1 MRLTF
6 NSIRDGLD
14 AINTASEQFASAQ
27 WQVSSG
33 RRLRTSSDDPIA
45 AQSAVNDQAEI
56 ATIDSYSRASD
67 SAVSRLAMLDS
78 VLGDVV
84 DKITQAL
91 TAAQGARGSTLSA
104 SARATASGALTSIR
118 DAIAG
123 DINTTF
129 NGNYLFSG
137 SKAATK
143 AYVQT
148 AGVWTYQG
156 DAVPVTLDVDRSRS
170 VTLATSGQA
179 ILQGSDSTDVLSVLD
194 SLAVAAASGDAAGL
208 DAGMD
213 ALNRAFRRANEA
225 QGHVG
230 TEQQSVSDGQT
241 RLATLRL
248 ASVAQLSKDRD
259 ANVVEAIAK
268 MNQAQI
274 TYQAAL
280 GAVAAA
286 SKVSLLDYIK

>member
-6 NSIRDGLD
+6 NAIRDGLD
-14 AINTASEQFASAQ
+14 AINTANEQFASAQ

-33 RRLRTSSDDPIA
+33 RRLRTSSDDPLA

-56 ATIDSYSRASD
+56 GALDSYSRASD

-91 TAAQGARGSTLSA
+91 TTAQSARGSSV
-104 SARATASGALTSIR
+104 TASGRAAASEMLTSLR
-118 DAIAG
+118 DSIAG

-129 NGNYLFSG
+129 NGNFLFSG
-137 SKAATK
+137 SMAATK
-143 AYVQT
+143 PYVQT
-148 AGVWTYQG
+148 AGVWSYQG
-156 DAVPVTLDVDRSRS
+156 DAVAVTLAVDRSRS

-179 ILQGSDSTDVLSVLD
+179 ILQGGDSTNVLSALD
-194 SLAVAAASGDAAGL
+194 SLATAAASGDAAGL
-208 DAGMD
+208 TAGMD
-213 ALNRAFRRANEA
+213 ALSRAFRRAIDA
-225 QGHVG
+225 QGQVG
-230 TEQQSVSDGQT
+230 TDQQNVSDGQT
-241 RLATLRL
+241 QLATLRL
-248 ASVAQLSKDRD
+248 ASIARLSKDQD
-259 ANVVEAIAK
+259 ANVVEAIAR

-280 GAVAAA
+280 GAVGAAA
-286 SKVSLLDYIK
+286 KVSLLDYIR

>member
-14 AINTASEQFASAQ
+14 AINTASEQFATAQ

-33 RRLRTSSDDPIA
+33 RRVRTSSDDPMA

-56 ATIDSYSRASD
+56 GTLDSYSRASD
-67 SAVSRLAMLDS
+67 SAVSRLAMLDG
-78 VLGDVV
+78 VLGDMV

-91 TAAQGARGSTLSA
+91 TAAHSARGTGVSA
-104 SARATASGALTSIR
+104 AARAAAGDTLIAIR
-118 DAIAG
+118 DSVAG

-129 NGNYLFSG
+129 NGSSLFSG
-137 SKAATK
+137 SKTSTTSYAR
-143 AYVQT
+143 VS
-148 AGVWTYQG
+148 GVWTYQG
-156 DAVPVTLDVDRSRS
+156 DATAVTLDVDRSRS

-179 ILQGSDSTDVLSVLD
+179 IMQGSDSTDLLSVLD
-194 SLAVAAASGDAAGL
+194 SAAAAAASGDAAGL

-213 ALNRAFRRANEA
+213 ALNRAFQRAVNA
-225 QGHVG
+225 QGLVG
-230 TEQQSVSDGQT
+230 IAQQSVSDGQT

-248 ASVAQLSKDRD
+248 ASVSQLSKDRD
-259 ANVVEAIAK
+259 ANVVEAIAR

>member
-33 RRLRTSSDDPIA
+33 RRIRTSSEDPLA

-56 ATIDSYSRASD
+56 ATLDSYSRASD

-84 DKITQAL
+84 DKITEAL
-91 TAAQGARGSTLSA
+91 TAAQGARGSSVSA
-104 SARATASGALTSIR
+104 SARAAASATLTGLR
-118 DAIAG
+118 DSIAG

-137 SKAATK
+137 SKADTR

-148 AGVWTYQG
+148 AGAWTYQG
-156 DAVPVTLDVDRSRS
+156 DAVAVTLDVDRSRS
-170 VTLATSGQA
+170 VTLATSGRA
-179 ILQGSDSTDVLSVLD
+179 ILQGTDSTDLLSVLD
-194 SLAVAAASGDAAGL
+194 TLAADAASGNTAGITT
-208 DAGMD
+208 GMD
-213 ALNRAFRRANEA
+213 ALNRAFRRASDA
-225 QGHVG
+225 QGAVG
-230 TEQQSVSDGQT
+230 TDQRSASDGQM

-248 ASVAQLSKDRD
+248 ASIAQLSKDRD

-280 GAVAAA
+280 GAVSAA

>member
-14 AINTASEQFASAQ
+14 AINAASEQFAAAQ

-33 RRLRTSSDDPIA
+33 RRLRTSSDDPLA
-45 AQSAVNDQAEI
+45 AQSAVNDQAELG
-56 ATIDSYSRASD
+56 TLDSYRRASD

-91 TAAQGARGSTLSA
+91 TAAQSARGSAVTPSG
-104 SARATASGALTSIR
+104 RAAAADALTSVR
-118 DAIAG
+118 NAIAG

-137 SKAATK
+137 SKATTK
-143 AYVQT
+143 PYVQ
-148 AGVWTYQG
+148 ASGVWTYQG
-156 DAVPVTLDVDRSRS
+156 DAAAVTLAVDRSRS
-170 VTLATSGQA
+170 VTLATSGQV
-179 ILQGSDSTDVLSVLD
+179 ILQGSDSTDVLSVID
-194 SLAVAAASGDAAGL
+194 SLAAAAASGDAAGL
-208 DAGMD
+208 ATGMD
-213 ALNRAFRRANEA
+213 ALNRAFRRAVDA
-225 QGHVG
+225 QGRVG
-230 TEQQSVSDGQT
+230 IEQQSVEEGQNQ
-241 RLATLRL
+241 LATLRL
-248 ASVAQLSKDRD
+248 ASIAQLSKDQD
-259 ANVVEAIAK
+259 ANAVEAIAR

-274 TYQAAL
+274 SYQAAL
-280 GAVAAA
+280 GAVASA

>member
-6 NSIRDGLD
+6 NTIRDGLD
-14 AINTASEQFASAQ
+14 AINTANEQFASAQ

-33 RRLRTSSDDPIA
+33 HRLRTSSDDPLA

-56 ATIDSYSRASD
+56 GTLDSYSRASD
-67 SAVSRLAMLDS
+67 SAISRLAMLDS

-91 TAAQGARGSTLSA
+91 TAAQSARGSSVTPSG
-104 SARATASGALTSIR
+104 RAAASGMLTSIR
-118 DAIAG
+118 DSIAG

-129 NGNYLFSG
+129 NGNFLFSG
-137 SKAATK
+137 SMTATK
-143 AYVQT
+143 PYVQA

-156 DAVPVTLDVDRSRS
+156 DAVAVTLAVDRSRS

-179 ILQGSDSTDVLSVLD
+179 ILQGGDSTDVLSALD
-194 SLAVAAASGDAAGL
+194 ALATAAASGDAAGL
-208 DAGMD
+208 NAGMD
-213 ALNRAFRRANEA
+213 ALSRAFRRAVDA

-230 TEQQSVSDGQT
+230 TEQQNVSDGQT
-241 RLATLRL
+241 QLATLRL
-248 ASVAQLSKDRD
+248 ASIARLSKDQD
-259 ANVVEAIAK
+259 ANAVEAIAR

-274 TYQAAL
+274 SYQAAL
-280 GAVAAA
+280 GAVGTA
-286 SKVSLLDYIK
+286 SKVSLLDYIR

>member
-33 RRLRTSSDDPIA
+33 RRIRTSSEDPLA
-45 AQSAVNDQAEI
+45 AQSTVNDQAEI
-56 ATIDSYSRASD
+56 ATLDSYSRASD

-91 TAAQGARGSTLSA
+91 TAAQSARGTVSA
-104 SARATASGALTSIR
+104 PARAAASTMLTGIR
-118 DAIAG
+118 DSIAG

-137 SKAATK
+137 SKASTR

-156 DAVPVTLDVDRSRS
+156 DAVAVTLAVDRSRS
-170 VTLATSGQA
+170 LTLATSGEA
-179 ILQGSDSTDVLSVLD
+179 ILKGADSTDLLSVLD
-194 SLAVAAASGDAAGL
+194 TLAADAASGNTSGITTGMAAL
-208 DAGMD
+208 E
-213 ALNRAFRRANEA
+213 RAFRRASDA
-225 QGHVG
+225 QGAVG
-230 TEQQSVSDGQT
+230 NDQQSASDGQT

-248 ASVAQLSKDRD
+248 ASIAQLSKDRD

-274 TYQAAL
+274 SYQAAL
-280 GAVAAA
+280 GAVSTA

>member
-1 MRLTF
+1 MRVTF

-33 RRLRTSSDDPIA
+33 RRLRTSSDDPLA

-56 ATIDSYSRASD
+56 GTLDSYSRASD

-91 TAAQGARGSTLSA
+91 TATQGARGSTV
-104 SARATASGALTSIR
+104 TASGRAAASDLITSIR

-129 NGNYLFSG
+129 NGSYLFSG
-137 SKAATK
+137 SKAATTS
-143 AYVQT
+143 YVQV

-156 DAVPVTLDVDRSRS
+156 DGVAVDLAVDRGRS

-179 ILQGSDSTDVLSVLD
+179 ILQGSDSTDLLSVLD
-194 SLAVAAASGDAAGL
+194 SLAAAAASGDAAGL
-208 DAGMD
+208 NTGMD
-213 ALNRAFRRANEA
+213 ALNRAFRRAVDA

-230 TEQQSVSDGQT
+230 TEQQSLSDGQT

-248 ASVAQLSKDRD
+248 AGTAQLSKDQD
-259 ANVVEAIAK
+259 ANVVEAITK

-280 GAVAAA
+280 GAVGAA

>member
-6 NSIRDGLD
+6 NTIRDGLD
-14 AINTASEQFASAQ
+14 AINIASEQFATAQ

-45 AQSAVNDQAEI
+45 AQSAVNDKAEI
-56 ATIDSYSRASD
+56 ATLDSYSRASD
-67 SAVSRLAMLDS
+67 SAVSRLSMLDS
-78 VLGDVV
+78 VLGDMV
-84 DKITQAL
+84 DKISQAL
-91 TAAQGARGSTLSA
+91 VATQGARGSTV
-104 SARATASGALTSIR
+104 TASGRTAASDALTGLR

-137 SKAATK
+137 SKATTTP
-143 AYVQT
+143 YVNA

-156 DAVPVTLDVDRSRS
+156 DAVAVTLAVDRDRS
-170 VTLATSGQA
+170 VTLASSGQA
-179 ILQGSDSTDVLSVLD
+179 ILKGSDSTDLLSVLD
-194 SLAVAAASGDAAGL
+194 SLIVAAAAGDAAGL
-208 DAGMD
+208 NTGMD
-213 ALNRAFRRANEA
+213 ALGRAFRRAVEA
-225 QGHVG
+225 QGSVG
-230 TEQQSVSDGQT
+230 TEQQNLSDGQS

-248 ASVAQLSKDRD
+248 ASIVQLSKDQD
-259 ANVVEAIAK
+259 ANVVEAITR

-274 TYQAAL
+274 TYQSAL
-280 GAVAAA
+280 GAVGTA

>member
-14 AINTASEQFASAQ
+14 AINAANEQFASAQ

-33 RRLRTSSDDPIA
+33 RRLRTSSDDPLA
-45 AQSAVNDQAEI
+45 AQSAVNDQAELG
-56 ATIDSYSRASD
+56 TLDSYSRASD
-67 SAVSRLAMLDS
+67 SAISRLAMLDS

-91 TAAQGARGSTLSA
+91 TAAQSARGSSV
-104 SARATASGALTSIR
+104 TASGRAAASGMLTSLR
-118 DAIAG
+118 ESIAG

-137 SKAATK
+137 SKATTP
-143 AYVQT
+143 AYVQV

-156 DAVPVTLDVDRSRS
+156 DAVAVTLDVDRSRS

-179 ILQGSDSTDVLSVLD
+179 ILQGSDSSDVLSVID
-194 SLAVAAASGDAAGL
+194 SLAAAAASGDTAGL
-208 DAGMD
+208 NTGMD
-213 ALNRAFRRANEA
+213 ALNRAFRRAAAA
-225 QGHVG
+225 QGQVG
-230 TEQQSVSDGQT
+230 TDQQNVSDGQAQ
-241 RLATLRL
+241 LATLRL
-248 ASVAQLSKDRD
+248 ASIARLSKDQD
-259 ANVVEAIAK
+259 ANVVEAIAR

-280 GAVAAA
+280 GAVASA
-286 SKVSLLDYIK
+286 SKVSLLDYLK

>member
-14 AINTASEQFASAQ
+14 AINAASEQFAAAQ

-33 RRLRTSSDDPIA
+33 RRLRTSSDDPVA
-45 AQSAVNDQAEI
+45 AQGAVNDQAELG
-56 ATIDSYSRASD
+56 TLDSYRRASD

-91 TAAQGARGSTLSA
+91 TAAQSARGSAATPSTRAAA
-104 SARATASGALTSIR
+104 SDMLTSLR
-118 DAIAG
+118 TSIAG

-137 SKAATK
+137 SKATTTPYVK
-143 AYVQT
+143 AS
-148 AGVWTYQG
+148 GVWTYQG
-156 DAVPVTLDVDRSRS
+156 DAVPVTLAVDRSRS
-170 VTLATSGQA
+170 VTLAISGQA
-179 ILQGSDSTDVLSVLD
+179 IMQGSDATDVLSAID
-194 SLAVAAASGDAAGL
+194 SLAAAAASGDDAALATGT
-208 DAGMD
+208 D
-213 ALNRAFRRANEA
+213 ALNRAFRRANDA
-225 QGHVG
+225 QGRVG
-230 TEQQSVSDGQT
+230 IEQQSVAEGQT
-241 RLATLRL
+241 QLATLRL
-248 ASVAQLSKDRD
+248 ASLAQLSKDQD
-259 ANVVEAIAK
+259 ANAVEAIAR

-274 TYQAAL
+274 SYQAAL
-280 GAVAAA
+280 GAVASA

>member
-14 AINTASEQFASAQ
+14 AINTAAEQFASAQ
-27 WQVSSG
+27 FQVSSG
-33 RRLRTSSDDPIA
+33 RRIRTSSDDPIA
-45 AQSAVNDQAEI
+45 AQGTVNDQAEI

-84 DKITQAL
+84 DKITQAM
-91 TAAQGARGSTLSA
+91 TAAQGARGSTVSA
-104 SARATASGALTSIR
+104 SGRAAARDALTGIR
-118 DAIAG
+118 DSIAG

-129 NGNYLFSG
+129 NGSYLFSG

-143 AYVQT
+143 SYAQT

-156 DAVPVTLDVDRSRS
+156 DAVPVTLAVDRSRS

-179 ILQGSDSTDVLSVLD
+179 ILQGSDSSDVLTVLD
-194 SLAVAAASGDAAGL
+194 SLATAAASGDAAGL

-213 ALNRAFRRANEA
+213 ALNRAFRRAIEA

-248 ASVAQLSKDRD
+248 ASVAQLSKDRE

>member
-14 AINTASEQFASAQ
+14 AINAASEQFAAAQ

-33 RRLRTSSDDPIA
+33 RRLRTSSDDPLS
-45 AQSAVNDQAEI
+45 AQGAVNDQAEL
-56 ATIDSYSRASD
+56 ATLDSYSRASD

-91 TAAQGARGSTLSA
+91 TAAQSARGSAVTPSGRAAA
-104 SARATASGALTSIR
+104 SDMLTSIR
-118 DAIAG
+118 NSIAG

-137 SKAATK
+137 SKVTTTP
-143 AYVQT
+143 YVQT

-156 DAVPVTLDVDRSRS
+156 DATAVTLAVDRSRS

-194 SLAVAAASGDAAGL
+194 SLAAAAASGDAAGL
-208 DAGMD
+208 TTGMD
-213 ALNRAFRRANEA
+213 ALNRAFRRANDA
-225 QGHVG
+225 QGRVG
-230 TEQQSVSDGQT
+230 NEQQSVTEGQT
-241 RLATLRL
+241 QLATLRL
-248 ASVAQLSKDRD
+248 ASIAQLSKDQD
-259 ANVVEAIAK
+259 ANVVEAIAR

-280 GAVAAA
+280 GAVASA

>member
-14 AINTASEQFASAQ
+14 AINAASEQFAAAQ

-33 RRLRTSSDDPIA
+33 RRLRTSSDDPLA
-45 AQSAVNDQAEI
+45 AQGAVNDQAEL
-56 ATIDSYSRASD
+56 ATLDSYSRASD
-67 SAVSRLAMLDS
+67 SAVSRLAMFDS

-91 TAAQGARGSTLSA
+91 TAAQSARGSAVTPSGRAAA
-104 SARATASGALTSIR
+104 SDMLTSIR
-118 DAIAG
+118 NSIAG

-137 SKAATK
+137 SKATTTP
-143 AYVQT
+143 YVQT

-156 DAVPVTLDVDRSRS
+156 DATAVTLAVDRSRS

-194 SLAVAAASGDAAGL
+194 SLAAAAASGDAAGL
-208 DAGMD
+208 TAGID
-213 ALNRAFRRANEA
+213 ALNRAFRRANDA

-230 TEQQSVSDGQT
+230 NDQQSVTEGQT
-241 RLATLRL
+241 QLATLRL
-248 ASVAQLSKDRD
+248 ASIAQLSKDQD
-259 ANVVEAIAK
+259 ANAVEAIAR

-280 GAVAAA
+280 GAVASA

>member
-1 MRLTF
+1 MRVTF

-14 AINTASEQFASAQ
+14 AINTAAEQFASAQ

-33 RRLRTSSDDPIA
+33 RRLRTSSDDPIS
-45 AQSAVNDQAEI
+45 AQSAVNDKAEI
-56 ATIDSYSRASD
+56 ATLDSYSRASD
-67 SAVSRLAMLDS
+67 SAVSRLSMLDS

-84 DKITQAL
+84 DKLTQAL
-91 TAAQGARGSTLSA
+91 ATVQSARGSTVSA
-104 SARATASGALTSIR
+104 SGRAAAADMLTGIR

-137 SKAATK
+137 SRATTTP
-143 AYVQT
+143 YVNA

-156 DAVPVTLDVDRSRS
+156 DATAVTLDVGRDRS
-170 VTLATSGQA
+170 VTLASSGQA
-179 ILQGSDSTDVLSVLD
+179 ILQGSDATNVLSVLD

-208 DAGMD
+208 GTGMD
-213 ALNRAFRRANEA
+213 ALNSAFRRAVNA
-225 QGHVG
+225 QGFVG
-230 TEQQSVSDGQT
+230 TEQQNLSDGQT
-241 RLATLRL
+241 RLSTLRL
-248 ASVAQLSKDRD
+248 ASMVQLSKDQD
-259 ANVVEAIAK
+259 ANVAEAITR

-280 GAVAAA
+280 GAVGMA

>member
-33 RRLRTSSDDPIA
+33 RRIRTSSDDPLA
-45 AQSAVNDQAEI
+45 AQSAVNDHAEI
-56 ATIDSYSRASD
+56 ATLDSYSKASD

-91 TAAQGARGSTLSA
+91 TATQSARGSSVSA
-104 SARATASGALTSIR
+104 SGRAAASDTLKGIR
-118 DAIAG
+118 DTIAG

-129 NGNYLFSG
+129 NGSSLFSG
-137 SKAATK
+137 SKALTTSYARVGG
-143 AYVQT
+143 A
-148 AGVWTYQG
+148 WTYQG
-156 DAVPVTLDVDRSRS
+156 DAVAVTLAVDRSRS
-170 VTLATSGQA
+170 VTLATDGQA
-179 ILQGSDSTDVLSVLD
+179 ILKGSDSTDLLSVLD
-194 SLAVAAASGDAAGL
+194 SVAAAAASGDAAGL

-213 ALNRAFRRANEA
+213 ALNRAFRRAVDA

-241 RLATLRL
+241 RLATMRL
-248 ASVAQLSKDRD
+248 ASTAQLSKDQD

-280 GAVAAA
+280 GAVGAA